1 MNSQPRPNRK
11 IRTVGPILIALLLT
25 IALLPG
31 AALAAPPPAE
41 GDTPPS
47 TEQNQNTPLPGA
59 NQGTPLPGANQGT
72 PLPGVNQGPPLPGA
86 NQGTPLPGANQ
97 GSPLPGGGQQQPT
110 TDPHPDA
117 PSTPSNGC
125 IVSHAAT
132 PAQLC
137 PVAGGLQYYF
147 IGADGSTSIGPYISP
162 FDDLA
167 ALYTAGEVLLYSG
180 SNPLTGKSVQ
190 IHYLASESKIRVS
203 TYYPD
208 TQYDTDKPYT
218 FTVNGSNTV
227 SIIAW

>member
-1 MNSQPRPNRK
+1 MNYLPRRNRK
-11 IRTVGPILIALLLT
+11 VRTAGPFLLALLLAIT
-25 IALLPG
+25 LLPG
-31 AALAAPPPAE
+31 AALAAPPPADD
-41 GDTPPS
+41 DTPPS
-47 TEQNQNTPLPGA
+47 TEQNQNTPLPGGG
-59 NQGTPLPGANQGT
+59 NQQQTPLPGGGNQQQT
-72 PLPGVNQGPPLPGA
+72 PLPDGDQ
-86 NQGTPLPGANQ
+86 QQT
-97 GSPLPGGGQQQPT
+97 PLPGGGQQETPQAE
-110 TDPHPDA
+110 PHPSA
-117 PSTPSNGC
+117 PSTPSSDC
-125 IVSHAAT
+125 VVSHAAT

-147 IGADGSTSIGPYISP
+147 IGADGSTSIGPFISP

-167 ALYTAGEVLLYSG
+167 SLYTAGAVLLYSG

-190 IHYLASESKIRVS
+190 IHYLASEYKIRVS